1 MPIKIQMGFFCVEID
16 TLTVKLIFKQ
26 KQKEALTLLKQ
37 KKVEYFIYHK

>member
-1 MPIKIQMGFFCVEID
+1 MPIKIQIGIFVEID
-16 TLTVKLIFKQ
+16 TLTVKLIFKK